1 VPDADLDQL
10 EAFEGQIVRV
20 GGLVTAL
27 RSDGFELDDGTST
40 GAVALVGAA
49 ATWEALVEPGDAINV
64 IGRVGPVGATLGVIV
79 DDPATIVLGS
89 DPAAV
94 AAALDGSPPPSPSR
108 NDATLRDETG
118 SNQAGSL
125 GDMGAFP
132 SIGAG
137 LATLLG
143 LSATSLIV
151 TWLRRRQARRLLA
164 SRIAIRLAALA
175 GPPARAADSAP
186 DGEPSRP

>member
-89 DPAAV
+89 DPAAL
-94 AAALDGSPPPSPSR
+94 AAALDGPPFPSR
-108 NDATLRDETG
+108 IDAALRDEATG
-118 SNQAGSL
+118 SNQAGAL

-132 SIGAG
+132 GIGAG